1 MSPLF
6 SLRIWCKTFWSGVVQ
21 CLYKPVKNLL
31 SWKTRDLL
39 FSAQPLALWC
49 IQGFVFAG
57 CKDLSSCPRIMRD
70 LIYIVHWAGTERWN
84 TGLGGE
90 GMHSHVWTLKAS
102 SAGGLRWSH
111 HRRSTVYTLEERLV
125 EVLGR
130 KPRKEFTRKRELR
143 WAVEKWTGF
152 QQDFLLGSP
161 DIPFEGKRG
170 I

>member
-1 MSPLF
+1 M
-6 SLRIWCKTFWSGVVQ
+6 VQ
-21 CLYKPVKNLL
+21 CLYKPVKSLL

-57 CKDLSSCPRIMRD
+57 CKDLSSYPRIMRD

-84 TGLGGE
+84 TGLGRE
-90 GMHSHVWTLKAS
+90 GMHSHVWTFKVS
-102 SAGGLRWSH
+102 SAGGLRVESAQEEH
-111 HRRSTVYTLEERLV
+111 GVHPGGTVSGGSREEAQEGV
-125 EVLGR
+125 YEEEG
-130 KPRKEFTRKRELR
+130 R
-143 WAVEKWTGF
+143 WAVEKWTDF